1 MVPSVI
7 DGLEAELQKLDAD
20 GEVVGK
26 EGDDQM
32 EDEEPTIYANLSIND
47 ITASD
52 N

>member
-1 MVPSVI
+1 MK
-7 DGLEAELQKLDAD
+7 KLDVD

-32 EDEEPTIYANLSIND
+32 EDEEPTIYTNLNIDD